1 MVNPNE
7 TAMVRVFASMSA
19 VWPGPSTEVYNDV
32 SAGRAFDRNFSSRWI
47 SQCGPCRPIAG
58 TLFRVISPWPLYEIT
73 CNLHVHLAAASLLC
87 DMS

>member
-47 SQCGPCRPIAG
+47 SQCGPCRPIAE